1 MIRRLLVLTTL
12 SVLLT
17 GCFMAPLALIGPATS
32 GFTTASI
39 VQSSLTTTASFLV
52 KKSTGKSISEHAYDM
67 ISADILVSTYLPN
80 KKTIIILTAPNYT
93 SIK

>member
-67 ISADILVSTYLPN
+67 ISDDILVSTYLPD
-80 KKTIIILTAPNYT
+80 KKTTIILTAPNYT